1 MRMPKSKKKSKQAEL
16 EGKLSSAMMHSPIM
30 TPADVYAVVG
40 NMKDGVY
47 KVVRAVVS
55 GKRK

>member
-1 MRMPKSKKKSKQAEL
+1 MPKVKKNKQSEL
-16 EGKLSSAMMHSPIM
+16 EGKLSSALMHSPVM

-47 KVVRAVVS
+47 RVVRAVVS
-55 GKRK
+55 RKK